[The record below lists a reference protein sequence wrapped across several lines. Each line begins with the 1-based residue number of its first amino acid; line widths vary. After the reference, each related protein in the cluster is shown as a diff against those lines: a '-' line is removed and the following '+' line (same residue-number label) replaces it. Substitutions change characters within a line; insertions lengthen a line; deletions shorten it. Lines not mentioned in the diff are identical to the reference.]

1 MTSNGGY
8 GIVVRSH
15 INRGSCNIH
24 TSPYIEPIRIVRT
37 LLFEG
42 ARLDE
47 IDPIRN
53 LELAGAL

>member
-1 MTSNGGY
+1 M
-8 GIVVRSH
+8 
-15 INRGSCNIH
+15 NRGSCNVH
-24 TSPYIEPIRIVRT
+24 TSPYIEPIRVVRT

>member
-1 MTSNGGY
+1 MECKWARTCAD
-8 GIVVRSH
+8 VV
-15 INRGSCNIH
+15 
-24 TSPYIEPIRIVRT
+24 PIRIVRGK
-37 LLFEG
+37 LLVR

>member
-8 GIVVRSH
+8 RKVVRSRR
-15 INRGSCNIH
+15 NGGLCNVH
-24 TSPYIEPIRIVRT
+24 TRPYIEPIRVIRT